1 MRTDQELDEI
11 LAEIGRSH
19 RAIGAPESVED
30 TLCAATASR
39 GDAAGVRRLR
49 PAWAWGFA
57 VVLLAAV
64 AWSGTVWEMRRS
76 REVHDRQARN
86 GQVQSGQVRSGQV
99 QSGPVRSGP
108 VQRGP
113 VPVARPEAPSLS
125 EQVEA
130 RGVSAPL
137 RGVGA
142 DRIRPASPDRPARH
156 SLEEFVPL
164 PVSEGLPPAT
174 ELSVVRVTLLGS
186 DLEQY
191 GLEAPADAAA
201 RTMLA
206 EFVVGED
213 GLPRAIRIVQ

>member
-1 MRTDQELDEI
+1 MRTDQELDGI

-19 RAIGAPESVED
+19 RAIGAPESVEAA
-30 TLCAATASR
+30 LCRAAASR
-39 GDAAGVRRLR
+39 GDAADVRRLR
-49 PAWAWGFA
+49 PAWAWGFV

-64 AWSGTVWEMRRS
+64 VWSGTAWEMQRS
-76 REVHDRQARN
+76 HEVRDRQARN
-86 GQVQSGQVRSGQV
+86 GQV

-108 VQRGP
+108 VQSVT

>member
-1 MRTDQELDEI
+1 MRTDQELDGI

-19 RAIGAPESVED
+19 RTIGAPESVKAA
-30 TLCAATASR
+30 LCAATASR
-39 GDAAGVRRLR
+39 RDATGVRKLR
-49 PAWAWGFA
+49 PAWAWGFVA
-57 VVLLAAV
+57 VLLAAV
-64 AWSGTVWEMRRS
+64 AWSGSVWEMRRS
-76 REVHDRQARN
+76 HEVHDRQART
-86 GQVQSGQVRSGQV
+86 GQVQSGQVRSG
-99 QSGPVRSGP
+99 P

-113 VPVARPEAPSLS
+113 VMVARPEAPSLS

-130 RGVSAPL
+130 RRVSTPL
-137 RGVGA
+137 RGGGA
-142 DRIRPASPDRPARH
+142 DRTRPASPNRPARH